1 MNWVISTTRDGHYY
15 NPATHELKPKKDWLE
30 QQIAGKKDLIKRMT
44 TRMTEIIGDIEKEIE
59 ELEKQLEEP

>member
-15 NPATHELKPKKDWLE
+15 NPETHEVRAKKGWLKE
-30 QQIAGKKDLIKRMT
+30 QIAGKKDLIKRMT

-59 ELEKQLEEP
+59 ELERQLEEP